1 MERLSAGFL
10 IAMPQLGDPNFHR
23 TVVLILQHG
32 AEGARGLVLNR
43 PAQVTLEELARG
55 QSLTVAGPLGREPVY
70 LGGPL
75 EPHRGLVLHD
85 RVGVAEKDS
94 VVPGVFLSET
104 KDSLAELLGDGVG
117 SVRLFLGYA
126 GWGPHQLEDEL
137 AQGSWLFTEASSERV
152 LRSDADTL
160 WDEVLQEMGVDPA
173 MLQGSAAMHHRDPRA
188 N

>member
-23 TVVLILQHG
+23 TVVLILQHSPEG
-32 AEGARGLVLNR
+32 AEGLVLNR
-43 PAQVTLEELARG
+43 PTQMTLEELARG
-55 QSLTVAGPLGREPVY
+55 QSLAVAGARGREPVY

-75 EPHRGLVLHD
+75 EPHRGFVLHD
-85 RVGVAEKDS
+85 RNGVVEKDS
-94 VVPGVFLSET
+94 VVPGVFLSKT
-104 KDSLAELLGDGVG
+104 KDALAELLGDGLG

-137 AQGSWLFTEASSERV
+137 AQGSWLFTEATPERV
-152 LRSDADTL
+152 LRSDAESL

-173 MLQGSAAMHHRDPRA
+173 MLQGGPALQHRDPRA